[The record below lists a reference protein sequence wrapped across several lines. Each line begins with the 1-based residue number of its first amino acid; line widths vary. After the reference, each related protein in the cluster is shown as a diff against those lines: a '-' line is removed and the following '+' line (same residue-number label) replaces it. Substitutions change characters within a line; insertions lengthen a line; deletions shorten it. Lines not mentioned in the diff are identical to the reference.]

1 MTQLLIWIA
10 ACAAIA
16 FITRDRPMIAVGLA
30 TALWFLVPAIGGS
43 VITGQATGG
52 LSSHPAS
59 WLVLAAFALQCIY
72 NGKKLAQVLARNILL
87 YLVLIVVMAVA
98 YVNTRYGVY
107 GGGTV
112 LLIDQILVPA
122 LVFVLIHVAA
132 TRRSLLRLRTLLIVL
147 TAAVVVVAIV
157 QWSVKDTIFYTA
169 QFTDQYWY
177 NPKFDRWMGTL
188 DQPLALSLVVCTVT
202 PLLAAVRHW
211 FLRIPLLA
219 LMVVGALVTQ
229 SRLGIA
235 LVLLGVVYVVIAS
248 AKTGAQRIAGI
259 VVTLGGVVALA
270 SSPLAAGLLGR
281 LEDDTGSTRA
291 RELALNFFASNWS
304 DYLLV
309 GRGIS
314 SSYRVGSAAGLGTSL
329 ESSILMYSI
338 DIGII
343 FALLYFGSMAY
354 LLVRYRGSALI
365 RGAWLAG
372 LMVLVIPM
380 TYSALATRSVAGILV
395 WGVLGLITAASQL
408 RDTESG
414 GVDSAGADSA
424 VEVADQGEV
433 GRGVQVGDHAVVAR
447 A

>member
-1 MTQLLIWIA
+1 MIQLAIWVV

-16 FITRDRPMIAVGLA
+16 FLTRDRPMIAVGLA
-30 TALWFLVPAIGGS
+30 AALWFLVPAIGGS
-43 VITGQATGG
+43 VITGQGTGP

-59 WLVLAAFALQCIY
+59 WLVLTTFAMQAIY
-72 NGKKLAQVLARNILL
+72 SGKKLAQVLARNILL
-87 YLVLIVVMAVA
+87 YLVLAVVFAVA
-98 YVNTRYGVY
+98 YVNTRYGTY

-122 LVFVLIHVAA
+122 LVFILINVAA
-132 TRRSLLRLRTLLIVL
+132 TRRSLLRLRTLFIVL
-147 TAAVVVVAIV
+147 AAAVVVVAIV
-157 QWSVKDTIFYTA
+157 QWSVKDTVFYA
-169 QFTDQYWY
+169 QEFAEQYWY
-177 NPKFDRWMGTL
+177 NPKYDRWMGTL

-202 PLLAAVRHW
+202 PLLAAVRRW
-211 FLRIPLLA
+211 YLRIPLLG

-229 SRLGIA
+229 SRLGIV
-235 LVLLGVVYVVIAS
+235 LVLLGVVYVTLTTATT
-248 AKTGAQRIAGI
+248 AGQRMAGI
-259 VVTLGGVVALA
+259 TAVAGGAVALA
-270 SSPLAAGLLGR
+270 FSPLAAGLLGR
-281 LEDDTGSTRA
+281 LENDTGSTRA

-338 DIGII
+338 DIGIV

-354 LLVRYRGSALI
+354 LLVRYRGSTLI
-365 RGAWLAG
+365 RGAWVAG
-372 LMVLVIPM
+372 LLVLVIPM

-408 RDTESG
+408 RDEPAVES
-414 GVDSAGADSA
+414 AA
-424 VEVADQGEV
+424 EVADQGEV
-433 GRGVQVGDHAVVAR
+433 GRGVQLGDHAVVA
-447 A
+447 